1 VGDRRA
7 DSTVV
12 ITVFG
17 SRLHLIGGVTD
28 CQDEDVKQYE
38 KATTQI
44 EPQRPDWICCVV
56 DDFDLPGCSTST
68 IAIADSSFLRDQSD
82 LVQVASRQ
90 PPYFV
95 AAPIVHVGAASSWYG
110 PGFSGRKTAS
120 GDIFDE
126 TKFTA
131 AHKTMPLGTRARVT
145 HLGNGKSVEVV
156 INDRGPYIDGR
167 MIDLSQAAAKALGM
181 IDNGVIK
188 LRIELLSCR
197 DGVCSGLDNNRTS
210 LLDSVRRARLE
221 I

>member
-1 VGDRRA
+1 ML
-7 DSTVV
+7 T
-12 ITVFG
+12 ILT
-17 SRLHLIGGVTD
+17 L
-28 CQDEDVKQYE
+28 Q
-38 KATTQI
+38 
-44 EPQRPDWICCVV
+44 
-56 DDFDLPGCSTST
+56 GCSTSA
-68 IAIADSSFLRDQSD
+68 IAIADSSFLRNHPD

-90 PPYFV
+90 PPFFV
-95 AAPIVHVGAASSWYG
+95 ATPIVHVGAASWYG

-156 INDRGPYIDGR
+156 INDRGPFTGGR

-181 IDNGVIK
+181 IDNGVAK
-188 LRIELLSCR
+188 VRIELLSCR
-197 DGVCSGLDNNRTS
+197 DGECSGLDNNRTS